1 MTTLPAS
8 AISIAVPDWDITLR
22 SQALLSESP
31 MEDKVKATFDL
42 IIHPADMNSLFAW
55 NTSGTDGK
63 IVKFNTGA
71 TTTLATLLKKQVY
84 IPAAQTRGGETVSL
98 ATHFLCSHSYISLS
112 GAMSSTDGISSTVNC
127 NMIEEKILS
136 VSEDI
141 FNSTSAFTLFEPNSR
156 LLLANDYYNSGRE
169 ALKYLFENK
178 FTNTVATS
186 IYQNLAAYRETTT
199 GSTNFG
205 EFEAGDELTFNV
217 IAVSSLSQYEITPTA
232 NRNLMDRSYKFRIVA
247 STGVSSYIGDTTANA
262 VTVKSTL
269 GSSNA
274 MGPFLGQYVMGHTNA
289 TQYMTIFNNYA
300 GITNSVVGSTTY
312 VDPRITVPKIYS
324 VRTTAEDGSS
334 EF

>member
-1 MTTLPAS
+1 MTSLPSS

-22 SQALLSESP
+22 SQALLSETP

-42 IIHPADMNSLFAW
+42 IINPVDMNNLFEW

-63 IVKFNTGA
+63 MVKFKTGA
-71 TTTLATLLKKQVY
+71 TTNLEALLKKQVY
-84 IPAAQTRGGETVSL
+84 IPTGQSRGGETVSL

-112 GAMSSTDGISSTVNC
+112 GAMASTDGISTTANC

-178 FTNTVATS
+178 FTNTVATG
-186 IYQNLAAYRETTT
+186 IYQNLSAYRETTT
-199 GSTNFG
+199 GATDFG

-247 STGVSSYIGDTTANA
+247 SSLVSAYHGNTISNGTGVSSALA
-262 VTVKSTL
+262 
-269 GSSNA
+269 SSNA
-274 MGPFLGQYVMGHTNA
+274 MGPFLGQYVMGHTTG

-300 GITNSVVGSTTY
+300 GITNSVVGSIAY
-312 VDPRITVPKIYS
+312 VDPRITVPKIYAT
-324 VRTTAEDGSS
+324 RTVAEDGSS